1 MLENIFNLQS
11 KEEKAV
17 YTWEFGTF
25 LVSRMEG
32 SQVINLYSVD
42 DFFVE
47 VWYTPEKKLVYK
59 VESFSSTTCFEP
71 YLEDI
76 VICS

>member
-1 MLENIFNLQS
+1 MLENIFNLQT

-17 YTWEFGTF
+17 YTWEYGIY
-25 LVSRMEG
+25 LASRMEG
-32 SQVINLYSVD
+32 NQAINLYSVD

-47 VWYTPEKKLVYK
+47 VWYTPERKLVQK
-59 VESFSSTTCFEP
+59 VASFSTYACFDP

-76 VICS
+76 AICA

>member
-1 MLENIFNLQS
+1 MLKDIFNLQT

-25 LVSRMEG
+25 LVSRMYD
-32 SQVINLYSVD
+32 SHAINLYSVD

-47 VWYTPEKKLVYK
+47 VWYTPEKKMVHN
-59 VESFSSTTCFEP
+59 VESYSSIECFEP
-71 YLEDI
+71 YLEEI
-76 VICS
+76 SICS

>member
-1 MLENIFNLQS
+1 MLENIFNFQT

-17 YTWEFGTF
+17 YTWEYGTF
-25 LVSRMEG
+25 LASRMEDG
-32 SQVINLYSVD
+32 HAINLYSVD

-47 VWYTPEKKLVYK
+47 IWYTSERKLLQK
-59 VESFSSTTCFEP
+59 VDSYSTYACFEP